1 MAFMTWM
8 ASGALRLTG
17 ADRLDF
23 LHGQT
28 SNDVKGLPTPG
39 GMRSLILNARGQIEF
54 DVRVFRR
61 ADDLYVQTHANLA
74 ADVMSRLQRYI
85 VFDNVKL
92 EDITDKIRVLH
103 VSGNDSQGVVSS
115 LGLDANARGVQLL
128 ETDAGT
134 ILAAQT
140 PRGNGEG
147 FDLHVLSGKALMLEA
162 ALESR
167 EVKHLSPADLER
179 ARVLAGLADAHAD
192 GFLGLLP
199 QECGLESGVSYRKGC
214 YIGQEIMARLEARGH
229 SNRELVWVRTRQVP
243 ETGFEAG
250 AELEQSG
257 RSVGRAGRFVA
268 VTDGFLALAV
278 VRKDALG
285 EVQCGGVRAHLER
298 ALTDHRFR

>member
-1 MAFMTWM
+1 MAFMTWL

-17 ADRLDF
+17 TDRLDF

-61 ADDLYVQTHANLA
+61 SEDLYVQTHANLA
-74 ADVMSRLQRYI
+74 ADVLARLQRYV
-85 VFDNVKL
+85 VFDDVKI

-103 VSGNDSQGVVSS
+103 VSGNDSREVV
-115 LGLDANARGVQLL
+115 LGLGFDSDGWNVQLL

-134 ILAAQT
+134 VLVSRAEH
-140 PRGNGEG
+140 GNGEG
-147 FDLHVLSGKALMLEA
+147 FDLHVLSSKASALEA

-167 EVKHLSPADLER
+167 GVKHLSPADLEQ
-179 ARVLAGLADAHAD
+179 ARVLGGLADAHQD

-199 QECGLESGVSYRKGC
+199 QECGLEEAVSYRKGC

-229 SNRELVWVRTRQVP
+229 TNRELVWVRAHQAL
-243 ETGFEAG
+243 ETGT
-250 AELEQSG
+250 ELEQSG
-257 RSVGRAGRFVA
+257 RSVGRAGHFVA

-278 VRKDALG
+278 VRKDAMG
-285 EVQCGGVRAHLER
+285 EVECDDVRAQLER
-298 ALTDHRFR
+298 ALTAYELR

>member
-61 ADDLYVQTHANLA
+61 ADDLYVQTHANVS
-74 ADVMSRLQRYI
+74 ADVMARLQRYI
-85 VFDNVKL
+85 VFDDVKL

-103 VSGNDSQGVVSS
+103 VSGSDSSEIISGFGVDAG
-115 LGLDANARGVQLL
+115 GLNVQLL

-134 ILAAQT
+134 ILAARVG
-140 PRGNGEG
+140 RGNGDG
-147 FDLHVLSGKALMLEA
+147 FDLHVLSSKAERLKQMLETR
-162 ALESR
+162 L
-167 EVKHLSPADLER
+167 VKHLSPADLEQ

-229 SNRELVWVRTRQVP
+229 TNRELVWVRTRQAL
-243 ETGFEAG
+243 EAG

-257 RSVGRAGRFVA
+257 RSVGRAGHFVA

-285 EVQCGGVRAHLER
+285 EVQCGGVHAHIER
-298 ALTDHRFR
+298 ALTAYGFR

>member
-1 MAFMTWM
+1 MAFMTWI

-61 ADDLYVQTHANLA
+61 ADDLYVQTHAGLTS
-74 ADVMSRLQRYI
+74 DVQSRLQRYI
-85 VFDNVKL
+85 VFDDVKL

-103 VSGNDSQGVVSS
+103 VSGNDSPEIVSGIGFDS
-115 LGLDANARGVQLL
+115 NGRNVQLL

-134 ILAAQT
+134 ILVAQT
-140 PRGNGEG
+140 PRGNSEG
-147 FDLHVLSGKALMLEA
+147 FDLHVLSSKASTLEGV
-162 ALESR
+162 LESR
-167 EVKHLSPADLER
+167 GVKSLSPADLEQ
-179 ARVLAGLADAHAD
+179 ARVLAGLADAHQD

-229 SNRELVWVRTRQVP
+229 TNRELVWVRAHQAL
-243 ETGFEAG
+243 EAG

-257 RSVGRAGRFVA
+257 RSVGRAGHFVA

-285 EVQCGGVRAHLER
+285 EVMCNGVKARLER
-298 ALTDHRFR
+298 ALTAYELR